1 MYEKQKLER
10 KEERAKYRE
19 KVKHFQT
26 VSVSKYQREIIKF
39 CLKVCVKCPKNE
51 VSRYAGGPFTRF

>member
-19 KVKHFQT
+19 KVKHFLT
-26 VSVSKYQREIIKF
+26 VSVSKNGREIIKF
-39 CLKVCVKCPKNE
+39 CRKVCVKCPKNE

>member
-19 KVKHFQT
+19 KVKHFLSL
-26 VSVSKYQREIIKF
+26 SVSAKMG
-39 CLKVCVKCPKNE
+39 VK
-51 VSRYAGGPFTRF
+51 S